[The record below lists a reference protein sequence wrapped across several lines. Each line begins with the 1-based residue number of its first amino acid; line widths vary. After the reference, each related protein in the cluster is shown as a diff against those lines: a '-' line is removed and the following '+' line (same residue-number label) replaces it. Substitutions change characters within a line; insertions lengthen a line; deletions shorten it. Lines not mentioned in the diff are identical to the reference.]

1 MGVLNW
7 LARRVVRHRI
17 RQVRKASAR
26 PAATQERLLLD
37 FVRRAAHTE
46 WGREHG
52 YASIRSV
59 RDFQHAVPVSC
70 YEDQESWWHRAFNGA
85 RDVTWPGHIRY
96 FAFSS
101 GTTVGVTKA
110 LPISKAM
117 LRANRR
123 SALTLMGLVERQ
135 VPDCDPLAGRTFY
148 LGGCTELERRGA
160 CWQGDASG
168 INARRMPR
176 FAWRFRLPEADVAA
190 IADWETRLEAICQ
203 RYLQSNVT
211 ILVGLPSWTLILFRR
226 LIDAGRERLGSQ
238 VTTVADLWP
247 QFRVF
252 VSFGMAFEPYRQQVC
267 ELVGRPL
274 AVVDTYCSSEG
285 GLNAIQSEQ
294 GDPGMLLELD
304 GGAFYEFV
312 PLDELG
318 SKQPPRLTLDQV
330 ERDVPY
336 AVLLSTCSGIWA
348 YDVGDAL
355 RFTSLDPPKVVFAS
369 RTQMQLNVFGEHVI
383 QEELAAAMA
392 AACEATGAQVR
403 DFTVTSVP
411 PRFEDPRGGHRW
423 LVEFEGPPPPLEPFA
438 QRLDAALCEANADYA
453 AHREGDVAMR
463 APEIE
468 VLTPGTFY
476 AWAERHEKLG
486 GQHKVPRVA
495 PSDAVA
501 DEIQSLSKSLSD

>member
-7 LARRVVRHRI
+7 LVRRVVRHRL
-17 RQVRKASAR
+17 RQVHKALAA

-37 FVRRAAHTE
+37 FVRRAAHTQ
-46 WGREHG
+46 WGQEHG
-52 YASIRSV
+52 YSSLRSV
-59 RDFQHAVPVSC
+59 RDFQRAVPISR
-70 YEDQESWWHRAFNGA
+70 YEDQAPWWHRAFDGA
-85 RDVTWPGHIRY
+85 RDVTWPGHIPY
-96 FAFSS
+96 FALSS
-101 GTTVGVTKA
+101 GTTAGACKA
-110 LPISKAM
+110 LPISAAM

-123 SALTLMGLVERQ
+123 SGLTLMGLVERQ
-135 VPDCDPLAGRTFY
+135 VAGADPLAGRTFY

-190 IADWETRLEAICQ
+190 IADWETRMEAICQ

-211 ILVGLPSWTLILFRR
+211 VLVGLPSWTLLLFRR

-238 VTTVADLWP
+238 VNTVADLW
-247 QFRVF
+247 RDLCVF
-252 VSFGMAFEPYRQQVC
+252 VSFGMAFEPYRQQFR

-285 GLNAIQSEQ
+285 GLNAVQSEQ
-294 GDPGMLLELD
+294 DAPGMLLEVD
-304 GGAFYEFV
+304 AGAVYEFV
-312 PLDELG
+312 PLDELH

-383 QEELAAAMA
+383 QEDLDAAMA
-392 AACEATGAQVR
+392 AACEATGARVR
-403 DFTVTSVP
+403 DFTVASVP
-411 PRFEDPRGGHRW
+411 ATSDDPRGGHRW
-423 LVEFEGPPPPLEPFA
+423 LVEFESPPPAIETFA
-438 QRLDAALCEANADYA
+438 EHLDAALCESGLDYA
-453 AHREGDVAMR
+453 LHRQDDIAMR

-468 VLTPGTFY
+468 VLAPGTFY
-476 AWAERHEKLG
+476 AWAERHNKLG

-495 PSDAVA
+495 PSDAMV
-501 DEIQSLSKSLSD
+501 DEIQSLSKSLSA